1 MPSDAEKRAAS
12 LAVSRF
18 GADRLRVQSAYQTV
32 AQAQAR
38 GEAKDLLDVLV
49 LQKLLTAEQARELR
63 LALDATHIDTNQQPG
78 MWPEAGSG
86 DPRRGQPTRPR
97 VDPPQSPAPR
107 ITGLPPDVTGEL

>member
-38 GEAKDLLDVLV
+38 GEAKDLLEVLV
-49 LQKLLTAEQARELR
+49 LQKLLSSEQARELR
-63 LALDATHIDTNQQPG
+63 LALDATHIDTNQQPAT
-78 MWPEAGSG
+78 WPKSS
-86 DPRRGQPTRPR
+86 RPQA
-97 VDPPQSPAPR
+97 PPPKIA
-107 ITGLPPDVTGEL
+107 GLPPELTEELHQL